1 MIDKIQLYQQNQIQ
15 TQPPEKLVTML
26 YDGATR
32 FISQAVRAVEQKD
45 FEKTNYYLGRAED
58 ILTELMVTLDRE
70 AGGEI
75 AENLYNLYD
84 FMYRWLVQANVKK
97 DPAMMRQVERL
108 IKELRDTWEEATGRS
123 H

>member
-26 YDGATR
+26 YDGAAR
-32 FISQAVRAVEQKD
+32 FISQAVPAVERHD
-45 FEKTNYYLGRAED
+45 FEKANYYLGRAED
-58 ILTELMVTLDRE
+58 IIAELMVTLDRE

-108 IKELRDTWEEATGRS
+108 IKELRDTWEEATTKS